1 MSGGS
6 CISGPGWDYTSR
18 VRRKARRKLRRAR
31 DAVSYDTLTGLLAKT
46 LGHVVYRRIVLV
58 GRSLEQPPP
67 EAETDLGSVSVRSLT
82 RDDVAS
88 YARFQPDSDP
98 KTVLKRL
105 ENGSLVYAAWND
117 GRIVSAA
124 WVDRGTAHL
133 DPIGVSLQLD
143 PRDVYGR
150 GSYTLPELRGHNVAT
165 VRMVGALRALREDG
179 YEAFFGYVLPENRR
193 AFRTAVKASLD
204 RLGSIGWIGLGPFRL
219 YFVVLSDRRSRIHP
233 RFKRLRRPVS
243 FELGRPYPR

>member
-1 MSGGS
+1 M
-6 CISGPGWDYTSR
+6 
-18 VRRKARRKLRRAR
+18 
-31 DAVSYDTLTGLLAKT
+31 
-46 LGHVVYRRIVLV
+46 YRRIVLV

-67 EAETDLGSVSVRSLT
+67 EAHTDLSVSVRSLT
-82 RDDVAS
+82 RKDVAS
-88 YARFQPDSDP
+88 YTRFQPDSDAT
-98 KTVLKRL
+98 TVLKRL
-105 ENGSLVYAAWND
+105 ENGSLVYAAWHD

-143 PRDVYGR
+143 SRDVYGR
-150 GSYTLPELRGHNVAT
+150 GSYTLPKLRGHNVAT
-165 VRMVGALRALREDG
+165 VRMVGALSALREAG

-204 RLGSIGWIGLGPFRL
+204 RLGSIGWIGVGPFRL
-219 YFVVLSDRRSRIHP
+219 YFVRLSDGRSRIHP
-233 RFKRLRRPVS
+233 RFKRRRRPVS